1 MVFEASGHVTI
12 VILVSSLSTFGRNT
26 MDGII
31 IAGCHSMANSISP
44 SRWASS
50 NIKSSVVISPRR
62 VSPIPRY
69 TACASLRPMRSSP
82 SLDSGISCGAPD
94 NMLLPQT
101 GIGVTHGRYRKLKK
115 VKKANGEIIGVNVVS
130 TYPRC
135 PMQPS
140 RGRRTGMLTTIHC
153 HRNICGAMRIFFS
166 LSRFTKRNL

>member
-1 MVFEASGHVTI
+1 
-12 VILVSSLSTFGRNT
+12 
-26 MDGII
+26 
-31 IAGCHSMANSISP
+31 MANSITP

-69 TACASLRPMRSSP
+69 TACASSRPMRSLP
-82 SLDSGISCGAPD
+82 SRDSGISCGTPD
-94 NMLLPQT
+94 YSNVLPSRQGSPYSRT
-101 GIGVTHGRYRKLKK
+101 LYRKLKK

-130 TYPRC
+130 TYLRC

-153 HRNICGAMRIFFS
+153 HRNICGAMQYFSFF
-166 LSRFTKRNL
+166 LSRFTKRNH